1 MNTTTLT
8 AELPSARRRRAWPPR
23 LVSAEFLKLRKRRG
37 LVIAALVLT
46 VVPML
51 IAYSVL
57 LSQDGPAGGMENFSG
72 SMSVLTLLSVVA
84 AILVGA
90 TLGTG
95 DAGAGVFRELVVT
108 GRSRLALFGARVPAG
123 LALLL
128 PIVGVAFAITA
139 AAATVFAGSLEAV
152 ETGSVENLGHAPAH
166 EVIDYRAPGGIL
178 VAQSAGWLA
187 LVVAL
192 SFALALGISSLLG
205 SRGTSIGILLGW
217 WLVATPVLMNLESI
231 GSVREGLAVVAL
243 DGVAPAALFEGD
255 PAVPMS
261 LAATVVVFLAWAA
274 VPLAL
279 GAWRTC
285 TRDA

>member
-1 MNTTTLT
+1 MSTTTLT
-8 AELPSARRRRAWPPR
+8 AELPSARRRLAWSPR

-46 VVPML
+46 AVPML

-57 LSQDGPAGGMENFSG
+57 LGQDGPAGGMENFSG

-95 DAGAGVFRELVVT
+95 DTGAGVFRELVVT
-108 GRSRLALFGARVPAG
+108 GRSRFALFTARVPAG

-128 PIVGVAFAITA
+128 PIVGAAFAITA
-139 AAATVFAGSLEAV
+139 TAATVFAGSLEVIA
-152 ETGSVENLGHAPAH
+152 TGPVDDLGHAATPEA
-166 EVIDYRAPGGIL
+166 IDYRAPSGIL
-178 VAQSAGWLA
+178 LGLSAGWLA

-192 SFALALGISSLLG
+192 SFALALGVSSLVG

-217 WLVATPVLMNLESI
+217 WLVATPVLMNLGSL
-231 GSVREGLAVVAL
+231 GSVREGLPVVAL
-243 DGVAPAALFEGD
+243 DSLAPATLFEGD
-255 PAVPMS
+255 PAVPTS
-261 LAATVVVFLAWAA
+261 LAATVVVLLAWAA

>member
-1 MNTTTLT
+1 MNTTALT
-8 AELPSARRRRAWPPR
+8 AERRSARRRRAWSPR
-23 LVSAEFLKLRKRRG
+23 LVSAEFLKLRRRRG
-37 LVIAALVLT
+37 LVIAALALT
-46 VVPML
+46 AVPML
-51 IAYSVL
+51 IAYGVL
-57 LSQDGPAGGMENFSG
+57 LGQDGSAGGMENFTD

-95 DAGAGVFRELVVT
+95 DTGAGVFRELVVT
-108 GRSRLALFGARVPAG
+108 GRSRVALFAARVPAG

-128 PIVGVAFAITA
+128 PIVGAAFAITA
-139 AAATVFAGSLEAV
+139 SAATVFAGSLEV
-152 ETGSVENLGHAPAH
+152 IGTGPAEAPGHAQTQ
-166 EVIDYRAPGGIL
+166 EVIDYRAPSGIL
-178 VAQSAGWLA
+178 LAQSAGWLA
-187 LVVAL
+187 LVAAV
-192 SFALALGISSLLG
+192 SFALALGVSSLLG

-217 WLVATPVLMNLESI
+217 WLVATPVLMNLGSL

-243 DGVAPAALFEGD
+243 DSLAPAALFEGD

-261 LAATVVVFLAWAA
+261 LAAAVAVVLAWAA